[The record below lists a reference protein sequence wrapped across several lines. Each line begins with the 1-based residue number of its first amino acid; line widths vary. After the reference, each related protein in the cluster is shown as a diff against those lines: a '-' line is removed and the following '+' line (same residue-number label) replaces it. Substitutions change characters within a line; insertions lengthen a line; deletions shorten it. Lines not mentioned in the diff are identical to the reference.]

1 MYRTDII
8 YNISSNNKKIESNMK
23 KALLLVNLG
32 TPDKPSYFSVF
43 KYLRQFLM
51 DGRVIN
57 INPIL
62 RFILVNFIICPTRS
76 FSSTKVYKQV
86 WDKDTGSPLLHNTIE
101 LSKKLSTKLNDYDVH
116 FAMRYQKPSIKKA
129 LEVIKKTNPSQLIV
143 LPLFPHYASAT
154 TGSVF
159 QELTKKISKEWVI
172 PSVRFISQY
181 YDHPSFINAWVEAAN
196 NFNHQDYDK
205 VVFSYHGLPNS
216 QVNKV
221 YFDNQCDGKNCEHE
235 VNAENYY
242 CYKSAVYETSKL
254 IAEKLSLP
262 SDKYEVTFQSRLTN
276 NWLEP
281 FSDEV
286 LKGYPEQG
294 IKKVLV
300 FSPAF
305 TADCLE
311 TVIEIGAEYKELFID
326 AGGQTLDYVPSL
338 NFSDAWVKAIIDIVD
353 KK

>member
-1 MYRTDII
+1 M
-8 YNISSNNKKIESNMK
+8 NKP
-23 KALLLVNLG
+23 ALLLINLG
-32 TPDKPSYFSVF
+32 TPDSPSYLDVF
-43 KYLRQFLM
+43 KYLREFLM
-51 DGRVIN
+51 DGRVID
-57 INPIL
+57 IPSFF
-62 RFILVNFIICPTRS
+62 RFILVTVIICPIRS
-76 FSSTKVYKQV
+76 FASSKIYKEL
-86 WDKDTGSPLLHNTIE
+86 WDLSGGVSPLLKNTEE
-101 LSKKLSTKLNDYDVH
+101 LTKKLNSNQNKYNVH

-129 LEVIKKTNPSQLIV
+129 LEAIKETNPSELIV

-172 PSVRFISQY
+172 PSVRFISQF

-221 YFDNQCDGKNCEHE
+221 YVDNQCDGKNCEYE
-235 VNAENYY
+235 VNEENYY

-254 IAEKLSLP
+254 IAEKISLP
-262 SDKYEVTFQSRLTN
+262 RDKYDVTFQSRLTN

-281 FSDEV
+281 FSDDV
-286 LKGYPEQG
+286 LKSYPEKG

-311 TVIEIGAEYKELFID
+311 TVIEIGDEYKELFINE
-326 AGGQTLDYVPSL
+326 GGKILDYVPSL
-338 NFSDAWVKAIIDIVD
+338 NFSDAWVQAIIDIVD

>member
-1 MYRTDII
+1 M
-8 YNISSNNKKIESNMK
+8 NKP
-23 KALLLVNLG
+23 ALLLINLG
-32 TPDKPSYFSVF
+32 TPDSPSYFDVF
-43 KYLRQFLM
+43 KYLREFLM
-51 DGRVIN
+51 DGRVID
-57 INPIL
+57 IPSFF
-62 RFILVNFIICPTRS
+62 RFILVTLIICPIRS
-76 FSSTKVYKQV
+76 FASSKIYREL
-86 WDKDTGSPLLHNTIE
+86 WDLSGGVSPLLKNTEE
-101 LSKKLSTKLNDYDVH
+101 LTKKLNSNQNKYNVH

-129 LEVIKKTNPSQLIV
+129 LEEIKKTNPSELIV

-172 PSVRFISQY
+172 PSVRFISQF
-181 YDHPSFINAWVEAAN
+181 YDDPSFINAWVEAAN

-221 YFDNQCDGKNCEHE
+221 YVDNQCDGKNCEYE
-235 VNAENYY
+235 VNVENYY

-254 IAEKLSLP
+254 IAEKISLP
-262 SDKYEVTFQSRLTN
+262 RDKYDVTFQSRLTN

-281 FSDEV
+281 FSDDV
-286 LKGYPEQG
+286 LKSYPEKG

-311 TVIEIGAEYKELFID
+311 TVIEIGDEYKELFIN
-326 AGGQTLDYVPSL
+326 AGGKILDYVPSL
-338 NFSDAWVKAIIDIVD
+338 NFSDAWVQAIIDIVD

>member
-1 MYRTDII
+1 M
-8 YNISSNNKKIESNMK
+8 NKP
-23 KALLLVNLG
+23 AVLLINLG
-32 TPDKPSYFSVF
+32 TPDSPSYLDVF
-43 KYLRQFLM
+43 KYLREFLM
-51 DGRVIN
+51 DGRVIDV
-57 INPIL
+57 PSFF
-62 RFILVNFIICPTRS
+62 RFILVTLIICPIRS
-76 FSSTKVYKQV
+76 FASSKIYKEL
-86 WDKDTGSPLLHNTIE
+86 WDLSGGVSPLLKNTEE
-101 LSKKLSTKLNDYDVH
+101 LTKKLNSKQNKYDVH

-129 LEVIKKTNPSQLIV
+129 LEAIKKSNPSELIV

-154 TGSVF
+154 SGSVF
-159 QELTKKISKEWVI
+159 EDLTKKISREWVI
-172 PSVRFISQY
+172 PSFRYISQY
-181 YDHPSFINAWVEAAN
+181 YDHPSFINAWIDAAQN
-196 NFNHQDYDK
+196 YNHQDYDK
-205 VVFSYHGLPNS
+205 VIFSYHGLPNS

-221 YFDNQCDGKNCEHE
+221 YNDNLCEGKNCEDE

-254 IAEKLSLP
+254 IAKKLSIP
-262 SDKYEVTFQSRLTN
+262 FDKYEVTFQSRLTN

-286 LKGYPEQG
+286 LKKYPEQG

-311 TVIEIGAEYKELFID
+311 TVIEIGEEYKELFID

-338 NFSDAWVKAIIDIVD
+338 NFSDAWVQAIIDIVD

>member
-1 MYRTDII
+1 M
-8 YNISSNNKKIESNMK
+8 NKP
-23 KALLLVNLG
+23 ALLLINLG
-32 TPDKPSYFSVF
+32 TPDSPSYLDVF
-43 KYLRQFLM
+43 KYLREFLM
-51 DGRVIN
+51 DGRVID
-57 INPIL
+57 IPSFF
-62 RFILVNFIICPTRS
+62 RFILVTVIICPIRS
-76 FSSTKVYKQV
+76 FASSKIYKEL
-86 WDKDTGSPLLHNTIE
+86 WDLSGGVSPLLKNTEE
-101 LSKKLSTKLNDYDVH
+101 LTKKLNSNQNKYNVH

-129 LEVIKKTNPSQLIV
+129 LEAIKKTNPSELIV

-172 PSVRFISQY
+172 PSVRFISQF

-221 YFDNQCDGKNCEHE
+221 YVDNQCDGKNCEYE
-235 VNAENYY
+235 VNEENYY

-254 IAEKLSLP
+254 IAEKISLP
-262 SDKYEVTFQSRLTN
+262 RDKYDVTFQSRLTN

-281 FSDEV
+281 FSDDV
-286 LKGYPEQG
+286 LKSYPEKG

-311 TVIEIGAEYKELFID
+311 TVIEIGDEYKELFINE
-326 AGGQTLDYVPSL
+326 GGKILDYVPSL
-338 NFSDAWVKAIIDIVD
+338 NFSDAWVQAIIDIVD